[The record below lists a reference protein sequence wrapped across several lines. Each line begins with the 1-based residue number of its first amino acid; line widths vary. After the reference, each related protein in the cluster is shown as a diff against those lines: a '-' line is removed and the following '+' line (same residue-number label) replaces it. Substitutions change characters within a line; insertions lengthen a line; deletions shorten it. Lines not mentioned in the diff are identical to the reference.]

1 MWWSAARTLPVRV
14 TCCRVGCSQESD
26 QAMKLLKPDSIA
38 LAGLVVGW
46 LVIPF
51 ILAKVSR

>member
-1 MWWSAARTLPVRV
+1 
-14 TCCRVGCSQESD
+14 
-26 QAMKLLKPDSIA
+26 MKLLKPDSIA